1 MFSNISKYSWFSFV
15 PFVTLGV
22 LTLALFGLGIIP
34 IWYLFFTFVG
44 WTLISGLGV
53 AVGYHRIFS
62 HNTHT
67 DLPLWKENLIL
78 FFGILSGQGSSIMWT
93 AIHRGY
99 HHRHADTTKDLHSPV
114 HGIYH
119 AFFGWTTT
127 ITEDSPIIN
136 LKYSANLLRRPNHV
150 WFHKHN
156 MEILWGVPL
165 LISLIDWKLS
175 LALFCLPTALS
186 LLQDNL
192 INVFGHVKG
201 LIGYRNF
208 ETNDMSQNNIVLG
221 YFAWGQGW
229 HNNHHHAPAS
239 YDFGRGVSGK
249 WWEWDPCNIFV
260 PFLK

>member
-15 PFVTLGV
+15 PFMTLGV

-34 IWYLFFTFVG
+34 VWYLFFTFVG
-44 WTLISGLGV
+44 WILISGLGV

-67 DLPLWKENLIL
+67 NLPPWKENLIL

-99 HHRHADTTKDLHSPV
+99 HHRHADTEKDLHSPV

-119 AFFGWTTT
+119 AFFGWTIT
-127 ITEDSPIIN
+127 ITENNPVIN
-136 LKYSANLLRRPNHV
+136 LKYSANLLRKPNHV

-156 MEILWGVPL
+156 MKILWGVPL
-165 LISLIDWKLS
+165 LVSLIDWKLS
-175 LALFCLPTALS
+175 LAMCCLPTALS

-192 INVFGHVKG
+192 INIFGHVKG

-221 YFAWGQGW
+221 YIAWGQGW
-229 HNNHHHAPAS
+229 HNNHHYSPSS

-249 WWEWDPCNIFV
+249 WWEWDPCNIFL